1 MARVHSVKQDSGAC
15 VQCAAKNC
23 IKAYHPECAR
33 RFGMFLGYGYS
44 EAPFWRIYCESHADL
59 EIKQKLQAVPRQYLE
74 RVQKL
79 VRCIEKQRELHGDRP
94 VFEQAQAK
102 RICLRV
108 ADGAKRGARASQLRK
123 AYLDS
128 YMINTYLCVPQRF
141 YITLHSDEVEG
152 LALEQC
158 NIPGEEEHAQYF
170 QALRSQGA
178 QERKT
183 ALKKRAPRRKKRAG
197 TIRVSRLGAERQG
210 QNAGKCT

>member
-1 MARVHSVKQDSGAC
+1 
-15 VQCAAKNC
+15 
-23 IKAYHPECAR
+23 
-33 RFGMFLGYGYS
+33 MFLGYGYS

-59 EIKQKLQAVPRQYLE
+59 EIKQKLQAVPRQYME

-94 VFEQAQAK
+94 VFEQAQVK

-108 ADGAKRGARASQLRK
+108 AGGAKRGARASQLRK

-128 YMINTYLCVPQRF
+128 YVINTYLCVPQRF

-170 QALRSQGA
+170 QALKSQGA
-178 QERKT
+178 QERQT

-210 QNAGKCT
+210 QNAGECT